1 MAGVVSET
9 EKAGPTR
16 QVSAV
21 KTNASEPLLM
31 CRKIAMDVHRNRAP
45 VVGSGQARGEPVDCS
60 RGDRHVDGVIT
71 AQALVRNV
79 GTFCLDAKGEFPA
92 EDP

>member
-21 KTNASEPLLM
+21 KTNASEPSM
-31 CRKIAMDVHRNRAP
+31 KCRKRVIDVHQNRAL
-45 VVGSGQARGEPVDCS
+45 VIGSGQARGEPVDCS
-60 RGDRHVDGVIT
+60 RGDRHIDGVSA
-71 AQALVRNV
+71 AQAQVRNV
-79 GTFCLDAKGEFPA
+79 GTFCLDVKRELQA